1 MDHFLSGLFFGLVA
15 GASPGPL
22 SVLVIT
28 ETLKNNRR
36 AGFLVAIAPAIT
48 DIPIIIFTVVV
59 LSYMQNTEFLLAII
73 SFAGAIFLIYLGIQ
87 TIKIKG
93 FSIEG
98 KERSNAALKKG
109 MITNILS
116 PPPYMFWLLVGTPLL
131 FKAYQSAL
139 MQAVYFLIGFY
150 LLLISS
156 KMLLAIISEK
166 SRKFMQ
172 SRVYVSVM
180 RILGL
185 VLLFFAAILLKD
197 GLAYLKT

>member
-116 PPPYMFWLLVGTPLL
+116 PHPYMFWLLVGTPLL

-185 VLLFFAAILLKD
+185 VLLVFAAILLTD
-197 GLAYLKT
+197 ALAYLKT

>member
-1 MDHFLSGLFFGLVA
+1 M
-15 GASPGPL
+15 
-22 SVLVIT
+22 
-28 ETLKNNRR
+28 
-36 AGFLVAIAPAIT
+36 VAIAPAIT

-116 PPPYMFWLLVGTPLL
+116 PHPYMFWLLVGTPLL

-185 VLLFFAAILLKD
+185 VLLVFAAILLTD
-197 GLAYLKT
+197 ALAYLKT

>member
-1 MDHFLSGLFFGLVA
+1 MSGLFFGLIA

-36 AGFLVAIAPAIT
+36 AGFLVAIAPAVT

-59 LSYMQNTEFLLAII
+59 LSYMHNTNFLMAVI

-93 FSIEG
+93 VSIEG
-98 KERSNAALKKG
+98 RERSNAALKKG

-116 PPPYMFWLLVGTPLL
+116 PHPYMFWLLVGTPLL

-180 RILGL
+180 RVLGL
-185 VLLFFAAILLKD
+185 VLLVFAAILLKD